1 MGEAQE
7 LVLFIE
13 SNQERFYRVA
23 YAYVKNREDAL
34 DIIHN
39 AIVKALQSYD
49 SLRKPEYAQT
59 WFYRILINES
69 ISFLRKNRKL
79 IPMDELPESQFSGQQ
94 GASDQFKDEY
104 IDLFAAIDKLPTE
117 LKTIVIL
124 RFFEDMKLESIAEI
138 TSANLNTVK
147 SRLYR
152 AIKRL
157 KLDMEALDND

>member
-1 MGEAQE
+1 MNSAQE
-7 LVLFIE
+7 LALFVE
-13 SNQERFYRVA
+13 NNQERFYRIA
-23 YAYVKNREDAL
+23 YTYVKSREDAL
-34 DIIHN
+34 DVIHD
-39 AIVKALQSYD
+39 AIVKALQSYHT
-49 SLRKPEYAQT
+49 LRRPEYAKT
-59 WFYRILINES
+59 WFYRILINECN
-69 ISFLRKNRKL
+69 SFLRKNRKL

-104 IDLFAAIDKLPTE
+104 IDLYAAIDKLPTE